1 MKPNTIKRKN
11 IWIGSKTGLD
21 ETLFENTDLT
31 WTNQPFSILRV
42 TYIPNL
48 KDREQMNFEYKL
60 EGTQK
65 NYNCK
70 KNKQIFPFDKV
81 VKRKVSSKLHGTK
94 QILKLLNP
102 F

>member
-1 MKPNTIKRKN
+1 
-11 IWIGSKTGLD
+11 
-21 ETLFENTDLT
+21 
-31 WTNQPFSILRV
+31 
-42 TYIPNL
+42 
-48 KDREQMNFEYKL
+48 MNFEYKL

-81 VKRKVSSKLHGTK
+81 VKRKVSSKLHETK